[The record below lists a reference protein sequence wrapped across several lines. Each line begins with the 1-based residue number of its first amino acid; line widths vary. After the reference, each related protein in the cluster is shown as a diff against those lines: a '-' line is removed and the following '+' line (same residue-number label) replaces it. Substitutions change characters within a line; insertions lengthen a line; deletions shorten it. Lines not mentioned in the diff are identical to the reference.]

1 MCKMLYILIFSTL
14 LFSCS
19 DSENLDSTNSGNQDP
34 KAKEKGDLLRLAIVQ
49 IGDKWGYINYEGE
62 VVIKP
67 QFDNAEPF
75 SEGLAAVKIGYKWGY
90 VNQGGGVVIKPQ
102 FGEAKSFSKGWA
114 SVRIDSSFR
123 GGSSSKYGAIN
134 REGKFFLGVK
144 YFSEG
149 LSPAKIDG
157 NWGYI
162 NQVGEIVIEPQFDDA
177 GHFSEGLGRW
187 PAVEGLAGVRI
198 GYKWGYINREG
209 EFFSNEV
216 SFSEGL
222 ARVRIG
228 NKWGYINQISEIVI
242 KPQFDDAGDFSEG
255 LSPVKIGGKY
265 GYINQIGEIVIKPQF
280 DDAGIFLK

>member
-1 MCKMLYILIFSTL
+1 MYKMLYILIFSTL

-75 SEGLAAVKIGYKWGY
+75 SEGMAAVKIGNAWGY
-90 VNQGGGVVIKPQ
+90 INHGGEIVIKPQ
-102 FGEAKSFSKGWA
+102 FSAAEPFSEGWA
-114 SVRIDSSFR
+114 FVHISIYKS
-123 GGSSSKYGAIN
+123 GSIN
-134 REGKFFLGVK
+134 REGKFFLGVN

-149 LSPAKIDG
+149 LARVRIGDK
-157 NWGYI
+157 WGYI
-162 NQVGEIVIEPQFDDA
+162 NQVGEIVIEPQFERA
-177 GHFSEGLGRW
+177 GHFSEGLGRL
-187 PAVEGLAGVRI
+187 PAVEGLAVVVINYRTV
-198 GYKWGYINREG
+198 GYINREG
-209 EFFSNEV
+209 IFYSNEV

-228 NKWGYINQISEIVI
+228 DKWGYINQISEIVI